1 MGFWDRLIATLQA
14 WLSSEL
20 TVGVIAAVIATG
32 IATAVIAPARR
43 AVVRAFQKMADIWAA
58 ESRLRRAINAV
69 NGDGIW
75 LTKPIAQPKDY
86 AMKMR
91 GSKPIITV
99 ANLKGGVGK
108 TTIAANLAAFYSI
121 AKGERVLL
129 IDLDF
134 QGSMSSM
141 LVPRAQMVPMGTRSK
156 AAVIVSEHISASHF
170 LQMLTPVSRMAT
182 GHCVPAYYD
191 LAGAENQAMV
201 RWLLKV
207 DKHDV
212 RYKLAELLLDQAV
225 QDSFDKIIID
235 APPRMSTG
243 AIQAFC
249 ASTHVLIPTILD
261 GLSGDAVATFVNELE
276 ELKEAN
282 VCPHLRVVGV
292 VGSMTASNI
301 GRKLEENPDD
311 DPPLSVSERQ
321 GIAALN
327 SALERIQRDR
337 RLSAPP
343 AKLLPPSTYIQ
354 RLAVIS
360 SNAGETVVFAT
371 GNEAV
376 KEMFERLGR
385 EVQLRLSER

>member
-1 MGFWDRLIATLQA
+1 MNFWDRLIATLQS

-20 TVGVIAAVIATG
+20 TVGVIATLIAGTV
-32 IATAVIAPARR
+32 ATLVIAPARR
-43 AVVRAFQKMADIWAA
+43 AVIRVFQKIADVWAA
-58 ESRLRRAINAV
+58 ESRLRRATNAV
-69 NGDGIW
+69 DADGVW
-75 LTKPIAQPKDY
+75 LTKPMIQPADY

-91 GSKPIITV
+91 GSIPIITV

-108 TTIAANLAAFYSI
+108 TTIAANLAAFYSM
-121 AKGERVLL
+121 AKGERILL

-134 QGSMSSM
+134 QGSLSSM
-141 LVPRAQMVPMGTRSK
+141 LVHRNQMIPMGTRSK
-156 AAVIVSEHISASHF
+156 AAALIGDSISANHF
-170 LQMLTPVSRMAT
+170 LQMLLPVDRMTSA
-182 GHCVPAYYD
+182 HCVPAYYD
-191 LAGAENQAMV
+191 LAGAENQSMV
-201 RWLLKV
+201 KWLIRA
-207 DKHDV
+207 DKTDV

-225 QDSFDKIIID
+225 QDKFDKVIID
-235 APPRMSTG
+235 APPRMTTG

-276 ELKEAN
+276 SLKEAD
-282 VCPHLRVVGV
+282 VCPHLKVVGV

-301 GRKLEENPDD
+301 GRKLEDNPDD
-311 DPPLSVSERQ
+311 DPPLSVAERQ
-321 GIAALN
+321 GIAVLN
-327 SALERIQRDR
+327 SALERIQKER

-343 AKLLPPSTYIQ
+343 AKMLPPSTYIQ
-354 RLAVIS
+354 RLAVIAN
-360 SNAGETVVFAT
+360 NAGETVVFAT

>member
-1 MGFWDRLIATLQA
+1 MGFWDRLFAALQA

-32 IATAVIAPARR
+32 IAAVVIAPARR
-43 AVVRAFQKMADIWAA
+43 AVVRAFQKVADVWAA

-69 NGDGIW
+69 NGDGVW
-75 LTKPIAQPKDY
+75 LTEPISQPKDY

-91 GSKPIITV
+91 GGIPIISV

-108 TTIAANLAAFYSI
+108 TTIAANLAAFYAI
-121 AKGERVLL
+121 AKGERILL

-134 QGSMSSM
+134 QGSLSSM
-141 LVPRAQMVPMGTRSK
+141 LVPRAQMVPMGTRCK
-156 AAVIVSEHISASHF
+156 AAEVVADNISPNHF

-182 GHCVPAYYD
+182 GYCVPAYYD
-191 LAGAENQAMV
+191 LAGAENQALV
-201 RWLLKV
+201 RWLLRSEKR
-207 DKHDV
+207 DI
-212 RYKLAELLLDQAV
+212 RYRLADLLLDQAV
-225 QDSFDKIIID
+225 QDKFDKIIID
-235 APPRMSTG
+235 APPRMTTG

-249 ASTHVLIPTILD
+249 ASTHVLIPTVLD

-301 GRKLEENPDD
+301 GRRLEENPDD
-311 DPPLSVSERQ
+311 DPPLSVAERQ

-337 RLSAPP
+337 RLPAPP
-343 AKLLPPSTYIQ
+343 AKMLPPSTYIQ

-360 SNAGETVVFAT
+360 SNAGETVVYAT

-385 EVQLRLSER
+385 EVQLRLSDR

>member
-1 MGFWDRLIATLQA
+1 MGFWDRLLTALQA

-20 TVGVIAAVIATG
+20 TIGVIAAVIATG
-32 IATAVIAPARR
+32 IATVVIAPARR
-43 AVVRAFQKMADIWAA
+43 GVVRAFQKIADVWAA

-69 NGDGIW
+69 KGDGIW
-75 LTKPIAQPKDY
+75 LTKPIDHPKDY

-141 LVPRAQMVPMGTRSK
+141 LVPRAQMVPMGSRSK

-170 LQMLTPVSRMAT
+170 LQMLTPVTRMAT

-207 DKHDV
+207 DKGDV
-212 RYKLAELLLDQAV
+212 RYKLGELLLDQAV

-385 EVQLRLSER
+385 EVQLRLSDR